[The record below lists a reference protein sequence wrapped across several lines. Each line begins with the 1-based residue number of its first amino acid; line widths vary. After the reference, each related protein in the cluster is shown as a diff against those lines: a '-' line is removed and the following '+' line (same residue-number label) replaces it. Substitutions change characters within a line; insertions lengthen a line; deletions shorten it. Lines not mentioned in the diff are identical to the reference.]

1 MGKKSMYVQA
11 SVCIHYTIC
20 VCVCVCVCMNV
31 EKRNTRKVANNYHL
45 TEMNS
50 GRKET
55 GVMEGW
61 G

>member
-1 MGKKSMYVQA
+1 MYAQA
-11 SVCIHYTIC
+11 SVCIHYTMC
-20 VCVCVCVCMNV
+20 VCVCACVCMNV
-31 EKRNTRKVANNYHL
+31 EKRNTHKVANNYHL

-55 GVMEGW
+55 GEMEGW